1 MQKGKSIQ
9 QVDKETVIKLYD
21 EFYLDVVRLAFSYV
35 KSQED
40 SMDIA
45 QNVFLKLISSNAVLF
60 PGSEKSWLLTV
71 TANECR
77 NHLKKYRPAEELSE
91 SIPAD
96 EKDREVWYLLDTL
109 SPDNRA
115 VIQLY
120 YYDGYS
126 VEEIAKILHI
136 SRSGVSMRLSRA
148 RKKLKKVLKDDYE

>member
-91 SIPAD
+91 NISAD
-96 EKDREVWYLLDTL
+96 EKDREVWHLLDTL

-148 RKKLKKVLKDDYE
+148 RKKLKKVLEDDYE

>member
-96 EKDREVWYLLDTL
+96 EKDREVWHLLDTL

-115 VIQLY
+115 VIQLH

-148 RKKLKKVLKDDYE
+148 RKKLKKVLEEDYE